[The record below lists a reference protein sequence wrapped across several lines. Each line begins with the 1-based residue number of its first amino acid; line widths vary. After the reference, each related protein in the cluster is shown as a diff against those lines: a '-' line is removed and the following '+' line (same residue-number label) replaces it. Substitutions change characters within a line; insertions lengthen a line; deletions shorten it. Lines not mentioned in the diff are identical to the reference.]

1 MNNTRCGM
9 FALLLCFV
17 LLLGLAPLAWAEDTA
32 GYETRLYDENVIV
45 GFAESDSPLTVDTE
59 YKYALVAL
67 RKEFPARLS
76 VLMGG
81 TVFYTRGEDGER
93 SLHHVDGA
101 VTQDID
107 VSWKCVEDYDEDFDV
122 FHFVP
127 ALSGE
132 DLAEGVELPVLTVN
146 VLGRIEGPTMPL
158 MEEEQELFPESAEV
172 YSASEETVLPVMYNN
187 FELGHLPPV
196 RSQGNYGTCWAFGTI
211 AAAEADLIH
220 DGVFDTSIDLSELH
234 LAYFNYH
241 LFYDEKGCNIGDNVL
256 LNGADYLKA
265 GGNAL
270 YASLD
275 MANLIGPVQESD
287 VPYSWADSYSPEMD
301 DGRIG
306 SMQISNVYSYSPKD
320 IAAVKQAVLDHGA
333 LAVAYNDASKNYS
346 ATYNTYYYP
355 PQKDT
360 IKTNHIV
367 AIVGWDD
374 NISADSFRSGTPEG
388 NGAWLIRNSWG
399 VNDYNH
405 SGYFWLSYYDKSLGR
420 SAFAL
425 DVMPSR
431 YQHVYAFDNM
441 PPLWYWT
448 VSNGSAIEQDF
459 QVDAGEVIEAV
470 GVYCETAGVNLAFTV
485 TCGNVS
491 SEASLSI
498 GVPGYYLVPLSTPIS
513 IIEASE
519 VNVQYIITGT
529 GTLRVNSEGPST
541 YSPTINSVKHNIY
554 YEPQRGSGLIIDG
567 DLKEKDA
574 RIKLFTNDMTE
585 NIEPDFTLPDDLSE
599 IGKEAFSGSFT
610 YARLPDRP
618 VAVGQRAFA
627 NCPDLSY
634 ILIPPQVTDIS
645 PDAFEELS
653 GLTILGVDGSAA
665 ERYAREHGITF
676 MAILDEGSSS
686 DPVDSNG

>member
-1 MNNTRCGM
+1 MRSTRKLL
-9 FALLLCFV
+9 ALLLCLAV
-17 LLLGLAPLAWAEDTA
+17 LLCLAPLAWAEDTA
-32 GYETRLYDENVIV
+32 GYETRLYGKDVIV

-67 RKEFPARLS
+67 QREFPARLS

-81 TVFYTRGEDGER
+81 TVFYTRGEDGEL
-93 SLHHVDGA
+93 SLHHIDGA

-107 VSWKCVEDYDEDFDV
+107 VSWKCVEDYDEDLDI

-127 ALSGE
+127 ALSE
-132 DLAEGVELPVLTVN
+132 DALAEGVELPVLTVN

-158 MEEEQELFPESAEV
+158 VEAEQELFLGSTDV
-172 YSASEETVLPVMYNN
+172 YFAPEETVLPLGYNN
-187 FELGHLPPV
+187 FENGTLPPI
-196 RSQGNYGTCWAFGTI
+196 RNQGNYGTCWAFATI

-220 DGVFDTSIDLSELH
+220 DGVFGTDIDLSELH

-241 LFYDEKGCNIGDNVL
+241 IFYDEKGCNIGDNVL
-256 LNGADYLKA
+256 LNGVDCLEA

-275 MANLIGPVQESD
+275 MANLIGPVHEAD
-287 VPYSWADSYSPEMD
+287 VPYSWAASYSPEID

-306 SMQISNVYSYSPKD
+306 SMQVSNVYAYPTND
-320 IAAVKQAVLDHGA
+320 IAAVKEAVIDHGA
-333 LAVAYNDASKNYS
+333 LAVAYNDDSKNYS

-355 PQKDT
+355 PQADS

-374 NISADSFRSGTPEG
+374 NLSAGSFRNGTPEG

-405 SGYFWLSYYDKSLGR
+405 SGYFWLSYYDKSLSR
-420 SAFAL
+420 TAYAL
-425 DVMPSR
+425 DVMPAR
-431 YQHVYAFDNM
+431 YQHVYAYDNV

-448 VSNGSAIEQDF
+448 VSSGSVIEQAF
-459 QVDAGEVIEAV
+459 QVDAGEVIKAV
-470 GVYCETAGVNLAFTV
+470 GVYCQTAGVNLAFTV

-491 SEASLSI
+491 TEASLTI

-513 IIEASE
+513 IIERSE
-519 VNVQYIITGT
+519 VNVQYIITGA
-529 GTLRVNSEGPST
+529 GTLRVNTEGPST
-541 YSPTINSVKHNIY
+541 YSPTINSVVHNIY
-554 YEPQRGSGLIIDG
+554 YESQCGSGLIING

-574 RIKLFTNDMTE
+574 RIKLFTNDMME
-585 NIEPDFTLPDDLSE
+585 NIEPDFILPDDLRE
-599 IGKEAFSGSFT
+599 IGEEAFSGTFT
-610 YARLPDRP
+610 YAKLPDRP
-618 VAVGQRAFA
+618 VAIGRRAFA
-627 NCPDLSY
+627 NCPNLAF

-645 PDAFEELS
+645 PYAFEGLS
-653 GLTILGVDGSAA
+653 NLTILGVDGSTADS
-665 ERYAREHGITF
+665 YAREHGITF
-676 MAILDEGSSS
+676 MTILDEGSSGE
-686 DPVDSNG
+686 PVDSNG

>member
-1 MNNTRCGM
+1 MKSTRKLL
-9 FALLLCFV
+9 ALLLCLV
-17 LLLGLAPLAWAEDTA
+17 LLLCLAPLAWAADGT
-32 GYETRLYDENVIV
+32 YEALAYDKDVIV
-45 GFAESDSPLTVDTE
+45 GFVESDSPLTVDTE
-59 YKYALVAL
+59 YKYALVEL
-67 RKEFPARLS
+67 QKEFPARLS

-81 TVFYTRGEDGER
+81 TVFYTRGEDGEL

-107 VSWKCVEDYDEDFDV
+107 VSWKCLEDYDEDLDI

-127 ALSGE
+127 ALSE
-132 DLAEGVELPVLTVN
+132 EELADGVELPVLTVN

-158 MEEEQELFPESAEV
+158 MEEEFQLFSQSTEAYFAPEGTASALP
-172 YSASEETVLPVMYNN
+172 ASYNN
-187 FELGHLPPV
+187 FENGNLPPV
-196 RSQGNYGTCWAFGTI
+196 RNQGNYGTCWAFATI
-211 AAAEADLIH
+211 AAVEADLIH
-220 DGVFDTSIDLSELH
+220 DKVFDTGIDLSELH

-241 LFYDEKGCNIGDNVL
+241 LFYDEKGCNVGDNVL
-256 LNGADYLKA
+256 LNGADYLNA
-265 GGNAL
+265 GGNSL

-287 VPYSWADSYSPEMD
+287 VPYSWADSYSPEID

-306 SMQISNVYSYSPKD
+306 SMQVSNVYACPARD
-320 IAAVKQAVLDHGA
+320 IAAVKQAVIDHGA
-333 LAVAYNDASKNYS
+333 LAVAYNDDSKNYS

-355 PQKDT
+355 PQAKT

-374 NISADSFRSGTPEG
+374 NLSADSFRSGTPEG

-399 VNDYNH
+399 VNGYNH

-431 YQHVYAFDNM
+431 YQHVYAYDNM

-448 VSNGSAIEQDF
+448 VSDGSAIEQDF

-485 TCGNVS
+485 TCGSVS
-491 SEASLSI
+491 TGASLTVGI
-498 GVPGYYLVPLSTPIS
+498 PGYYLVPLSTPIS

-519 VNVQYIITGT
+519 VNVQYIITGN
-529 GTLRVNSEGPST
+529 GTLRVNTEGPST
-541 YSPTINSVKHNIY
+541 YSPTINSVQHNIY
-554 YEPQRGSGLIIDG
+554 YEPQCGSGLIIDG

-585 NIEPDFTLPDDLSE
+585 NVEPDFILPDDLSE
-599 IGKEAFSGSFT
+599 IGEEAFSGSFT
-610 YARLPDRP
+610 YARLPDGP
-618 VAVGQRAFA
+618 VAIGRRAFA
-627 NCPDLSY
+627 NCPNLAY
-634 ILIPPQVTDIS
+634 ILIPPQVSDIS
-645 PDAFEELS
+645 PDAFEGLS

-676 MAILDEGSSS
+676 MAILDQGSSS